1 MLDADARR
9 IAEALRDRAGGAV
22 RAEARSEGATPD
34 GRPLPGGG
42 RPTIV
47 RYWIEVGDGSRT
59 TRLELD
65 EATDLLDELAEG
77 CGADGVFAAVAA
89 RGLEVRDVAG

>member
-9 IAEALRDRAGGAV
+9 LAEAFRERSGGAV
-22 RAEARSEGATPD
+22 TAEARSNSMSPD

-47 RYWIEVGDGSRT
+47 HYWVEVGDGSRSA
-59 TRLELD
+59 RLELD
-65 EATDLLDELAEG
+65 QAAGVLDELAEG
-77 CGADGVFAAVAA
+77 CGPDELFAAAAA
-89 RGLEVRDVAG
+89 RGVEVRATAG